1 MSVEILIV
9 TDLPSRLLKQFQA
22 YFSDRQ
28 QAYLTTPQ
36 TCSEPP
42 SRNLGFS
49 DQLGW
54 SQVEQIS

>member
-9 TDLPSRLLKQFQA
+9 TDLFSRLEKRFQVIFA
-22 YFSDRQ
+22 VLQ

-42 SRNLGFS
+42 SKNLGFS
-49 DQLGW
+49 DQLG
-54 SQVEQIS
+54 